1 MTKFPE
7 STYRILACQEFTDG
21 VFDNDLIV
29 DWAIEML
36 QYGYETDSLLILAG
50 MTKPVNS
57 FEVFPYLSSAL
68 KELGLTP
75 LTGESAVIAYAW
87 SCAQQINKG
96 ASIGLVLKEVSDL
109 YVQLGM
115 EAKPIE
121 DFYYLY
127 NAWFS
132 YLYGSEDFYIS
143 IYWKGATRDNV
154 VQLATDYAKDWCEQH
169 RPQLPTLNN

>member
-7 STYRILACQEFTDG
+7 STYRILACQEFTEG

-36 QYGYETDSLLILAG
+36 EYGYETDSLLILAG
-50 MTKPVNS
+50 MPKPVNS

-96 ASIGLVLKEVSDL
+96 LPIGDVLKEVSGL

-127 NAWFS
+127 NAWFC
-132 YLYGSEDFYIS
+132 YDYGDDDFYIS

-154 VQLATDYAKDWCEQH
+154 VQLATDYARRWCEQH
-169 RPQLPTLNN
+169 RTALPILNN